1 MSESTRSWQIPGQP
15 QRPKA
20 ENSRVREK
28 STAWSRRGLMH
39 PTALPLGLVIG
50 CCLGVVTAVIAFF

>member
-1 MSESTRSWQIPGQP
+1 MAESTRSWQISGQP
-15 QRPKA
+15 LRPGG
-20 ENSRVREK
+20 ENSRLQK
-28 STAWSRRGLMH
+28 NSNLWSRDGLMH